1 MSAQV
6 ARMRLG
12 GKIEAD
18 DQDVQ
23 RTALLRRVAVA
34 GAMIAMLIGGLA
46 LFDASRKPVEPPP
59 VVSVSSR
66 RLRPLPSPSHRPRK
80 LHCRPPDEAAVEA
93 APVSLE
99 DTPPSLPESTAR
111 PEAPPAQSA
120 PVQVSA
126 VPPGTRACRCPGPC
140 DDCPDAGA
148 GKRRDTACAHSGAGT
163 GRHSRVIACRSASSA
178 TRRTPRTCAPDSRRA
193 AFRRNSRCACMSVR
207 SGRGQKPIRH
217 ACSCASW
224 GWTVRRPPRSGPR
237 PLAPEKVRNAGQRN
251 ALAFRSV
258 QRSKAAP
265 VSADT

>member
-59 VVSVSSR
+59 VVSVSS
-66 RLRPLPSPSHRPRK
+66 PPAPVAEPEPPAEETALPT
-80 LHCRPPDEAAVEA
+80 LPPADEAAVEA

-126 VPPGTRACRCPGPC
+126 VPPVRAPAAARAPATIAQTPARATAATPLARTPAPEQGVIEGYRVQVGVFSNVTNAEDVRARLAASGIPSQLEVRVHVGPFRTRAEADQARMQLRKLGL
-140 DDCPDAGA
+140 D
-148 GKRRDTACAHSGAGT
+148 
-163 GRHSRVIACRSASSA
+163 SAPPAAVRAAA
-178 TRRTPRTCAPDSRRA
+178 TRP
-193 AFRRNSRCACMSVR
+193 
-207 SGRGQKPIRH
+207 
-217 ACSCASW
+217 
-224 GWTVRRPPRSGPR
+224 
-237 PLAPEKVRNAGQRN
+237 
-251 ALAFRSV
+251 
-258 QRSKAAP
+258 
-265 VSADT
+265 